1 MLGAS
6 AIQGLIPTTAAQ
18 LLLPMARLQ
27 LRGWRRQNFHPIPAG
42 WTQPRIY
49 CGPAGSK
56 LQPAQTCSAPGT
68 EQPLLPSLSRSQPCP
83 SIGNVEFKLIW
94 RPAGPGSL
102 GEPITPS
109 PGKEQGLS

>member
-56 LQPAQTCSAPGT
+56 LQPAQTCSAPGA

-83 SIGNVEFKLIW
+83 SIGNVEFKL
-94 RPAGPGSL
+94 
-102 GEPITPS
+102 T
-109 PGKEQGLS
+109 